1 MAQKNFRAMAQTLIF
16 WGFEPWLKPT
26 FDMQILTSKV
36 ELFCFN
42 RRSSR
47 NSILNKNAF
56 YFFFIFENLILS
68 LSSNV
73 IITNQQ
79 VRVIIECCCMHLR
92 LAWRDRGATHTL
104 IHSFIDGSCNSGNGK
119 GLTTKLKWIGIIDH
133 VSNCNKQ
140 TRKRSYE

>member
-1 MAQKNFRAMAQTLIF
+1 MVQLKKAQSNQIKGSKIYILVLMPKLSCFVSRKDRAEIPSWTKMPFI
-16 WGFEPWLKPT
+16 
-26 FDMQILTSKV
+26 
-36 ELFCFN
+36 
-42 RRSSR
+42 
-47 NSILNKNAF
+47 
-56 YFFFIFENLILS
+56 FFIFENLILS